1 MKIHYSAYRMSML
14 GMKTFCMFVIIQ
26 EFEYDLFIQA
36 LLSLVYLCSSDIF
49 RLITYVGFAT
59 WVRFFDEKRLT

>member
-1 MKIHYSAYRMSML
+1 MTNAVLKTAPYVTSL
-14 GMKTFCMFVIIQ
+14 GDF
-26 EFEYDLFIQA
+26 QA

-59 WVRFFDEKRLT
+59 WVRLLYSRLSARSFVF